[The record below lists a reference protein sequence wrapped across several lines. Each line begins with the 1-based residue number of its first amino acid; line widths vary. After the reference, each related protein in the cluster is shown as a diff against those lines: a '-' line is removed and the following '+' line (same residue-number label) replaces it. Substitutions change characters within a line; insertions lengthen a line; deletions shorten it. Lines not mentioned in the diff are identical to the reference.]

1 MTYYYYLFFLI
12 IFGAKVAG
20 LYDGQPAFYACLAV
34 GGVFYLL
41 KMLTT
46 KLSMLDYA
54 VTAACIGLGAII
66 YLSSGEKGLL
76 LFMLMATGAKGVG
89 SKKVMKMA
97 WLVGSLV
104 YLVLIGIT
112 CLGIIPDGYHVV
124 SKFLNTMFIRRYL
137 GQPGSNVT
145 HTVLFILMAIGIAL
159 VIDKIRDYKTLIS
172 ALIVIM
178 LLNVYLFAYTMS
190 VTGLLSISFL
200 AFLTLVLFGITRID
214 SKVFAVLSNAVM
226 KLIIGVSIILP
237 MVVSGKAYEIADK
250 ILNHRVEYA
259 KYYLENEKIT
269 LFGNRFAPAP
279 NGNYYLDNA
288 FMYLFLQLGLVAF
301 IVIIFLMFF
310 TLNHILKD
318 NDKGALI
325 IFASFMF
332 IGMSDPFL
340 FNASFKNVIFIYTG
354 RYLYEFLNELNRKY
368 SFKEYSLL
376 KWNHNLKAFD
386 AAFDKCVAFCRTIM
400 NYFENNT
407 LFSVIIFVVLPM
419 LGVLIYYLWPHLY
432 DVSLLAA
439 GDRLAYYTESEI
451 NLNKE
456 LNENLAVLRTG
467 VLDGVVIAAVVSI
480 IKIRK
485 WVHE

>member
-1 MTYYYYLFFLI
+1 MIETFFVFYLLI
-12 IFGAKVAG
+12 FTAKIAG
-20 LYDGQPAFYACLAV
+20 LYDGQKPFYVCVAIGAF
-34 GGVFYLL
+34 FYLI

-46 KLSMLDYA
+46 KMSVLEYA
-54 VTAACIGLGAII
+54 VSALLLGIGAVV
-66 YLSSGEKGLL
+66 YMSSGEKGLL
-76 LFMLMATGAKGVG
+76 LFMAVVTGMKAVN
-89 SKKVMKMA
+89 SKKVLTGA
-97 WLVGSLV
+97 FVAGSV
-104 YLVLIGIT
+104 TYLILILIT
-112 CLGIIPDGYHVV
+112 SLGVISDGYHVV
-124 SKFLNTMFIRRYL
+124 SKFLGTMFLRRYL

-172 ALIVIM
+172 ALVIIM

-200 AFLTLVLFGITRID
+200 AFLTLVLFSITRID

-226 KLIIGVSIILP
+226 TLIIGVSIILP

-250 ILNHRVEYA
+250 VFNHRVEYA

-269 LFGNRFAPAP
+269 LFGSRFAPAP

-301 IVIIFLMFF
+301 VIIIFLLFF

-318 NDKGALI
+318 NDRGALV

-340 FNASFKNVIFIYTG
+340 FNASFKNVIFVYTG
-354 RYLYEFLNELNRKY
+354 KYLYEFLNELNRKY

-419 LGVLIYYLWPHLY
+419 LGVLVYYLWPQLY

-451 NLNKE
+451 YLNKE

-485 WVHE
+485 WVNE